1 MQKENTRKPISNF
14 FIKKELQ
21 IRLIKKIVLAV
32 ILATVVSLATLLLSY
47 LVKYKST
54 VIYQV
59 TFETV
64 SEKDKGGESGAS
76 ISNRGRITSLILP
89 SIIISGIVNIII
101 AICIGLYA
109 SRKYAVP
116 VFKLEQW
123 AKLLNRGQMN
133 AQLLFREKEEMKELS
148 ESCNALTDDLRAK
161 FHQIE
166 KLTKELKEMEE
177 SPEAV
182 KKIQDILD
190 TVEFK
195 SGTIEV
201 HTSFLTANES
211 TKPDNAEGAG

>member
-1 MQKENTRKPISNF
+1 MQEEHIRKPISNF

-21 IRLIKKIVLAV
+21 IRLIKKIVVAV
-32 ILATVVSLATLLLSY
+32 LIATIVSVATLLLTY

-64 SEKDKGGESGAS
+64 ESAGDDDQTSAS
-76 ISNRGRITSLILP
+76 ISDREKITSLILP
-89 SIIISGIVNIII
+89 SLIISGIINIMI
-101 AICIGLYA
+101 AIFIGLYA

-123 AKLLNRGQMN
+123 AKLLNQGHMS
-133 AQLLFREKEEMKELS
+133 AQLRFREKEEMNELS
-148 ESCNALTDDLRAK
+148 DSCNKLSDGLRSK
-161 FHQIE
+161 FNQIE
-166 KLTKELKEMEE
+166 KLTKELKEMEK
-177 SPEAV
+177 SPDVV

-195 SGTIEV
+195 SETIEV
-201 HTSFLTANES
+201 HTSYLT
-211 TKPDNAEGAG
+211 KDQLPKAGKVK